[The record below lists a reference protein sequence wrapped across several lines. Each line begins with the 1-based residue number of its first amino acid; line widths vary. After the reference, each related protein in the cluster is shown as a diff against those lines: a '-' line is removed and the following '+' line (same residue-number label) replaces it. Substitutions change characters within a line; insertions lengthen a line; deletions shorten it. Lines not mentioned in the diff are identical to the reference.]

1 MLRTLESVVAHTVN
15 ILVSM
20 DAEVGTNIL
29 VSMDAEV
36 GIKICVTIDA
46 EMCTHIYVSIDTE
59 IDSTLSKML
68 HHLILLSLFCDD

>member
-1 MLRTLESVVAHTVN
+1 MVAHIYC

-36 GIKICVTIDA
+36 GIKIFVTMDA
-46 EMCTHIYVSIDTE
+46 EIFVTLESVVAQIY
-59 IDSTLSKML
+59 L
-68 HHLILLSLFCDD
+68 